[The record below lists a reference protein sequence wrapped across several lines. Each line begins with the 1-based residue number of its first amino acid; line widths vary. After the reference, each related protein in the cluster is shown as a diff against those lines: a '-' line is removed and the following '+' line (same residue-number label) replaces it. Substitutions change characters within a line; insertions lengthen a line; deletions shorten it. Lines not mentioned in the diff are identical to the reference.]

1 MIDDRTA
8 VVLMAHDYKTD
19 RANLMEVLKSPSPY
33 IASLGPK
40 KRYDKMLDSFNE
52 LGLELM
58 AKDKERIH
66 APSGL
71 EIGANTPE
79 EIALSIFSE
88 ILSAFN
94 GKKGG
99 MLKYKSSPIHERD

>member
-1 MIDDRTA
+1 MLALYNISVYSYLSNALRSEA
-8 VVLMAHDYKTD
+8 
-19 RANLMEVLKSPSPY
+19 PY

-40 KRYDKMLDSFNE
+40 KRFEKIANDLKAQGKPLTSVNGQRLY
-52 LGLELM
+52 
-58 AKDKERIH
+58 
-66 APSGL
+66 APCGL

-79 EIALSIFSE
+79 EIAVSLFGE

-99 MLKYKSSPIHERD
+99 MLRYKEGPIHERN